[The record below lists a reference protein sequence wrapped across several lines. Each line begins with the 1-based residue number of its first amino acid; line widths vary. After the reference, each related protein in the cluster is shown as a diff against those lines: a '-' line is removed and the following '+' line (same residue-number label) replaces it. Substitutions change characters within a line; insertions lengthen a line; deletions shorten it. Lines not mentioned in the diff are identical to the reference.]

1 MEDSNSVQGIKSPIV
16 PYINCEASV
25 SRDLLCRRSSD
36 EDEDIG
42 TDTLDDEDTIDEDEQ
57 TDDDNITEQICE
69 KLDNEEEEEDD
80 ESNLVQ
86 VSNINDG
93 AISHSKPLSESTSL
107 PATLFRV
114 SWGRGRPSARIV
126 RLSVLFF

>member
-16 PYINCEASV
+16 PYTNCEASI
-25 SRDLLCRRSSD
+25 SRDLLCRRLSD
-36 EDEDIG
+36 EDENIG
-42 TDTLDDEDTIDEDEQ
+42 TDTIDDEDTIDEDEQ

-69 KLDNEEEEEDD
+69 KLDNEEEDD

-107 PATLFRV
+107 PASLFRV

-126 RLSVLFF
+126 RISILFF